1 MESFIILLNK
11 YNGGFSMTEKQLLY
25 DTDVEF
31 AYKQLLDYE
40 REVIK

>member
-1 MESFIILLNK
+1 MGSDILK
-11 YNGGFSMTEKQLLY
+11 INGGFSMTRAQLLY

>member
-1 MESFIILLNK
+1 MGSDILK
-11 YNGGFSMTEKQLLY
+11 INGGFSMTRVQHLH

-31 AYKQLLDYE
+31 AYKQLLDYK

>member
-1 MESFIILLNK
+1 MGSDILK
-11 YNGGFSMTEKQLLY
+11 INGGFSMTKKQLLY